1 MEEEKE
7 NKTNINPNKENNNIT
22 NIKEEEKNKE
32 NPIIELIKKKTPI
45 FELLNIKEKETKN
58 LEKLSETFK
67 EIYGV
72 YKSLKFHSNNN
83 IKTKKQNIDIK
94 ELISKL
100 MIPID
105 KRTMDDIYIIRQC
118 IKKTKIEKLF
128 YNEIKLKGKIYNNC
142 LLFICL
148 FIKFKFVKKDEII
161 YRIGEQPDYMY
172 LIFEGRINILKP
184 IPKIRTLSGYEY
196 FLKLMEYRK
205 NKDMYLYSLCIQEN
219 TINYEIKKKDKDLIP
234 YIFITYRL
242 NEIKKR
248 IFFDFGIIFEIVGI
262 PPPTLGINPGR
273 VHSLGYIFK
282 KMKQIKAK
290 MPLITEEELKLYK
303 FIDEKELKKDVT
315 IFENETFLKCDRNNY
330 FGDDAFIG
338 KVIRNETVK
347 TEEDCYLGY
356 IDINLYSSYF
366 YQEKKTIYD
375 KKVNFLYTNFFFQK
389 ISSKKFEKKYSNF
402 FLSENYE
409 NNDYIYNENSPSVYT
424 YFIEEGTVEL
434 TSSKSILEIELL
446 LKKLKEKNMKL
457 NDKLIYDKIYSN
469 RMEIENFVLK
479 KQMNKLLV
487 LGKKNILGLE
497 SFYYQIP
504 YLTNARVISPRAKI
518 IKIDSEHLYQILK
531 RAPECM
537 HEFLAKVENNIKI
550 ITKRYYGINN
560 MKLKRI
566 DDKINLDIKLR
577 LEKLEQKYNN
587 NKAVIKNHFLKRK
600 INIINIIN
608 INNNSINKEL
618 INSSIEIKKIPTL
631 KEEKKNFKKK
641 NFSLILND
649 DNNILKRPLINSAF
663 FKKRLI
669 DYYNIGKLATS
680 SYEKILL
687 KKAKK
692 DMISLRKGKYY
703 SLININDNNNN
714 KSTEKSTQIN
724 NDIRKVSSLIKIYH
738 SNESNI
744 DSNNNDVITS
754 QKNDDNSFEF
764 VTKVN
769 NIKPNYKFNDNKEKE
784 IKGDNII
791 NKSRNLPKLPIVLD
805 KENLTRN
812 KNKSIK
818 DLNINFCYNNRII
831 KNYSFINKYI
841 NKDKKEIIKDIDPKE
856 KYKIFDTYSKNKYS
870 EIELTEMKKYIPKI
884 IRSKN
889 YIIKIKKY
897 QDYRK
902 NIQRKIEE
910 MTS

>member
-7 NKTNINPNKENNNIT
+7 NKININTNKENNNNSNT
-22 NIKEEEKNKE
+22 KEEEKNNE
-32 NPIIELIKKKTPI
+32 NHITELIKKKTPI
-45 FELLNIKEKETKN
+45 FELLNIKEKETRN
-58 LEKLSETFK
+58 LEKLSENFK
-67 EIYGV
+67 EIYNI
-72 YKSLKFHSNNN
+72 YKSLKIISNNN
-83 IKTKKQNIDIK
+83 IKIKKQNININ
-94 ELISKL
+94 ELITKL

-128 YNEIKLKGKIYNNC
+128 YDEIKTKEKLYNIC

-148 FIKFKFVKKDEII
+148 FIKFKIVKKDEII

-184 IPKIRTLSGYEY
+184 IPKIRSLTGYEY

-219 TINYEIKKKDKDLIP
+219 TINYEIKKKDKDLLP
-234 YIFITYRL
+234 YIYLTYRL

-248 IFFDFGIIFEIVGI
+248 IFVDFKTVFEIIGL
-262 PPPTLGINPGR
+262 PPPDLGLNPGR
-273 VHSLGYIFK
+273 LHSIGYIYK
-282 KMKQIKAK
+282 KMKQIKSK

-330 FGDDAFIG
+330 FGDNAFVG

-356 IDINLYSSYF
+356 IDINLYSLYF
-366 YQEKKTIYD
+366 YQEKKAIYD
-375 KKVNFLYTNFFFQK
+375 KKINFLYTNFFFQK

-402 FLSENYE
+402 FLSENYA
-409 NNDYIYNENSPSVYT
+409 NNDYIYNENSPPAYT

-446 LKKLKEKNMKL
+446 LKKLKEKNGKI
-457 NDKLIYDKIYSN
+457 NGKLIYDKIYSN

-504 YLTNARVISPRAKI
+504 YLTNARVISPTAKI

-531 RAPECM
+531 RSPECM

-566 DDKINLDIKLR
+566 DDKINLDIKMR
-577 LEKLEQKYNN
+577 LEKLEEKN
-587 NKAVIKNHFLKRK
+587 NKNKKIIKSRFLKRK
-600 INIINIIN
+600 INIINL
-608 INNNSINKEL
+608 NNNSKEL
-618 INSSIEIKKIPTL
+618 INSSTELKNIPTL
-631 KEEKKNFKKK
+631 KEEKKNFRKK
-641 NFSLILND
+641 NFSLILTD
-649 DNNILKRPLINSAF
+649 DNNLLKRPIINSAF

-692 DMISLRKGKYY
+692 DMISLRKGKYF
-703 SLININDNNNN
+703 SLININDNNNNNN

-738 SNESNI
+738 SNDSNT
-744 DSNNNDVITS
+744 DSNNNDVITFKKS
-754 QKNDDNSFEF
+754 DDNSFEF

-769 NIKPNYKFNDNKEKE
+769 NIKPNYAFNDNK
-784 IKGDNII
+784 DNKDII
-791 NKSRNLPKLPIVLD
+791 NKPKKLPKLFEKIPIVLD
-805 KENLTRN
+805 KDNLTRN

-818 DLNINFCYNNRII
+818 ELNINFSYNNRII
-831 KNYSFINKYI
+831 KNYSFINRYI
-841 NKDKKEIIKDIDPKE
+841 YKDKKEIIKDIDPKE
-856 KYKIFDTYSKNKYS
+856 KYKIFDTYSKRKTTGV
-870 EIELTEMKKYIPKI
+870 ELTEMKKYIPKT

-889 YIIKIKKY
+889 YMIKIKKY

-902 NIQRKIEE
+902 TIQRKIEE